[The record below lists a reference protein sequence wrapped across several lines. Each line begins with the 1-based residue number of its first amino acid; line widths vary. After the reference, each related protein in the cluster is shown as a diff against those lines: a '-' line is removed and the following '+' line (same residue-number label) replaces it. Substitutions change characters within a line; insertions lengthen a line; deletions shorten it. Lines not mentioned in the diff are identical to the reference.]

1 MEETSKSGMSWA
13 SIILGIIVLVFIFGA
28 WGGNGFFGGRGY
40 GPGFAAG
47 VAADGC
53 GHTPN
58 CDVERRGLV
67 TAADTNYR
75 IIEQAQATR
84 ETVQATASATQAKI
98 DFYAYQDLRDKLAEQ
113 QRQNMMLQNQ
123 IYSDAKFNALS
134 SQLANIQCKM
144 LVKPEVTGVGAV
156 CPNAGILNGLGI
168 NSFGN
173 GCGTCGGGFTA

>member
-53 GHTPN
+53 GRTSN
-58 CDVERRGLV
+58 CEVERRGLI

-144 LVKPEVTGVGAV
+144 LKRPDVSGLATSCNPIVT
-156 CPNAGILNGLGI
+156 PFGIYAQNLNGSCGC
-168 NSFGN
+168 
-173 GCGTCGGGFTA
+173 GCGTSAI

>member
-53 GHTPN
+53 GRTSN
-58 CDVERRGLV
+58 CEVERRGLV

-144 LVKPEVTGVGAV
+144 LKRPDVSGLATSCNPIVT
-156 CPNAGILNGLGI
+156 PFGIYAQNLN
-168 NSFGN
+168 NSC
-173 GCGTCGGGFTA
+173 GCSVA